1 MGRAEQGRTMLA
13 FLGRRLLSA
22 IVVMAAFSFVVFFL
36 VQLPPG
42 DFADVWAASRAAQ
55 GDMVTPDEVE
65 NIREAYGLNRP
76 FVVQYLDWTFS
87 LLQGELG
94 FSFEFHKPVAQVLAE
109 RLPLT
114 LGISFAALLIV
125 YAVGVPLGIYSAV
138 RHHSMVDYS
147 ATFIGYFGLATPN
160 FLMALILVY
169 LAQRWF
175 GLSAGGVF
183 SPEYLGQPWSW
194 GKFWDL
200 LSHLVIPVL
209 VLGSAGTA
217 AQVRTMRATMLDE
230 LSKPYVR
237 AALASGKS
245 YWRVIWKYPTRVAI
259 IPIASTLG
267 WELTLVISG
276 APIVGIVLSLPDMGP
291 VFLQALIAQDM
302 ALAGVILLIYYL
314 LVVIGT
320 LASDLLL
327 FWLDPRIRMG
337 VESK

>member
-1 MGRAEQGRTMLA
+1 MLA
-13 FLGRRLLSA
+13 FLGRRLIA
-22 IVVMAAFSFVVFFL
+22 AMIVMVAFSFVVFFL

-42 DFADVWAASRAAQ
+42 DFADVWAASRVAQ
-55 GDMVTPDEVE
+55 GDVVTPDEVE
-65 NIREAYGLNRP
+65 NMREAFGLNRP
-76 FVVQYLDWTFS
+76 FVVQYADWVFS
-87 LLQGELG
+87 LLQGDLG
-94 FSFEFHKPVAQVLAE
+94 FSFEFQKPVAHVLAE

-114 LGISFAALLIV
+114 LAISFAALVIIYV
-125 YAVGVPLGIYSAV
+125 VGVPLGIYSAV
-138 RHHSMVDYS
+138 RQHKMVDYS

-160 FLMALILVY
+160 FLLALILVY

-175 GLSAGGVF
+175 GLSAGGIF

-194 GKFWDL
+194 GKFWDMM
-200 LSHLVIPVL
+200 SHLVIPVL

-237 AALASGKS
+237 AALATGKS
-245 YWRVIWKYPTRVAI
+245 PWQVILKYPTRVAI
-259 IPIASTLG
+259 IPIVSTLG

-291 VFLQALIAQDM
+291 VFLQSLIGQDM

-320 LASDLLL
+320 LISDLLL

>member
-1 MGRAEQGRTMLA
+1 MLA
-13 FLGRRLLSA
+13 FLGRRMIA
-22 IVVMAAFSFVVFFL
+22 AMIVMVAFSFVVFFL

-55 GDMVTPDEVE
+55 GDTVTPDEVE
-65 NIREAYGLNRP
+65 NIREAFGLNRP
-76 FVVQYLDWTFS
+76 FVIQYADWMFS
-87 LLQGELG
+87 LLQGDLG
-94 FSFEFHKPVAQVLAE
+94 FSFEFQKPVAHVLAE

-114 LGISFAALLIV
+114 LAISFAALVIIYV
-125 YAVGVPLGIYSAV
+125 VGVPLGIYSAV
-138 RHHSMVDYS
+138 RQHKMVDYS

-160 FLMALILVY
+160 FLLALILVY

-175 GLSAGGVF
+175 GLSAGGIF

-194 GKFWDL
+194 GKFWDM

-237 AALASGKS
+237 AALATGKS
-245 YWRVIWKYPTRVAI
+245 PWQVVLKYPTRVAI
-259 IPIASTLG
+259 IPIVSTLG

-291 VFLQALIAQDM
+291 VFLQSLIGQDM

-320 LASDLLL
+320 LISDLLL
-327 FWLDPRIRMG
+327 FWLDPRIRAG

>member
-1 MGRAEQGRTMLA
+1 MLA
-13 FLGRRLLSA
+13 FLGRRMIA
-22 IVVMAAFSFVVFFL
+22 AMIVMVAFSFVVFFL

-55 GDMVTPDEVE
+55 GDTVTPDEVE
-65 NIREAYGLNRP
+65 NIREAFGLNRP
-76 FVVQYLDWTFS
+76 FVIQYADWMFS
-87 LLQGELG
+87 LLQGDLG
-94 FSFEFHKPVAQVLAE
+94 FSFEFQKPVAHVLAE

-114 LGISFAALLIV
+114 LAISFAALVIIYV
-125 YAVGVPLGIYSAV
+125 VGVPLGIYSAV
-138 RHHSMVDYS
+138 RQHKMVDYS

-160 FLMALILVY
+160 FLLALILVY

-175 GLSAGGVF
+175 GLSAGGIF

-194 GKFWDL
+194 GKFWDM

-237 AALASGKS
+237 AALATGKS
-245 YWRVIWKYPTRVAI
+245 PWQVVLKYPTRVAI
-259 IPIASTLG
+259 IPIVSTLG

-291 VFLQALIAQDM
+291 VFLQSLIGQDM

-320 LASDLLL
+320 LISDLLL